1 MKRRGSMRC
10 KGLFWLGMAL
20 SLAGAASIV
29 FGTTDAGLHGM
40 GILLVILGAIVA
52 VRNCRL

>member
-1 MKRRGSMRC
+1 MRC